1 MALPPLTLRVGSDGR
16 LNRDQW
22 RHLGDE
28 CSALYKENLRTW
40 QELMSFTDKA
50 VRADRCNCN
59 AEPWVFD
66 SGGDISFSTKRQY
79 AEFMIQMF
87 VCSNEQIQ
95 YAPEDSITRRVRKL
109 LDTYPKGYSAR
120 LMERWK
126 HTQSEITENG
136 LTQAGMALA
145 GVIAAAVFSF
155 AVGFLIAVVLAV
167 VFFFYSFTRV
177 RQDQELADIQSEH
190 AKSNL
195 GRMVEA
201 FAKAGGEPTLVVRFW
216 NEHRESVHAALF
228 SVTGRKEI
236 YISDTREIYNKG
248 AAIPATDTGFA
259 GVAAP

>member
-1 MALPPLTLRVGSDGR
+1 MALPMLPLPLGPDGR
-16 LNRDQW
+16 LSRDNW
-22 RHLGDE
+22 ALHGNE

-59 AEPWVFD
+59 AEPWVFE
-66 SGGDISFSTKRQY
+66 SGGDISFTTKRQY

-87 VCSNEQIQ
+87 VCSNAQIQ
-95 YAPEDSITRRVRKL
+95 YAPDDSVTRRVREL

-120 LMERWK
+120 LMERWN
-126 HTQSEITENG
+126 HTQREITGNG

-145 GVIAAAVFSF
+145 GVITAAVFSF

-167 VFFFYSFTRV
+167 VFFFYSFNRV
-177 RQDQELADIQSEH
+177 RQDRELADIQSEH

-195 GRMVEA
+195 GKMVEA
-201 FAKAGGEPTLVVRFW
+201 FARAGGEPTRVVQFW
-216 NEHRESVHAALF
+216 NEHRASVHEALF
-228 SVTGRKEI
+228 SVAGRDAIWIGDTGEMYR
-236 YISDTREIYNKG
+236 KG
-248 AAIPATDTGFA
+248 AEIHFTDTGFA

>member
-1 MALPPLTLRVGSDGR
+1 MTLPPLTLRVGADGR
-16 LNRDQW
+16 LGRDQW

-59 AEPWVFD
+59 AEPELFS
-66 SGGDISFSTKRQY
+66 SGGHIRFATKRQY

-87 VCSNEQIQ
+87 VCSNAQIR
-95 YAPEDSITRRVRKL
+95 YAPDDSITRRVRNL

-126 HTQSEITENG
+126 DTQREITENG

-145 GVIAAAVFSF
+145 GVIATAVFSF

-167 VFFFYSFTRV
+167 VFFFYSFNRV

-195 GRMVEA
+195 GKMVEA
-201 FAKAGGEPTLVVRFW
+201 FAKNVTEPTLVVQFW
-216 NEHRESVHAALF
+216 NEHRASVHAALF
-228 SVTGRKEI
+228 SVTRRDTI
-236 YISDTREIYNKG
+236 YISDTRDLYSKG
-248 AAIPATDTGFA
+248 AEIPPTDTGFA
-259 GVAAP
+259 GVAAS

>member
-1 MALPPLTLRVGSDGR
+1 MALPPLTLRVGADGR

-22 RHLGDE
+22 RHLGDQ
-28 CSALYKENLRTW
+28 CSALYRENLKTW

-59 AEPWVFD
+59 AEPDLFS
-66 SGGDISFSTKRQY
+66 SGGHIRFATKRQY

-87 VCSNEQIQ
+87 VCSNAQIE
-95 YAPEDSITRRVRKL
+95 YAPEDSITRRVRKE
-109 LDTYPKGYSAR
+109 LDNHPEGYSAR

-126 HTQSEITENG
+126 NTQSEITENG

-145 GVIAAAVFSF
+145 GVIATAVFSF

-167 VFFFYSFTRV
+167 VFFFYSFNRV
-177 RQDQELADIQSEH
+177 RQDQELANIQSEH

-201 FAKAGGEPTLVVRFW
+201 FAKNVTEPTLVVQFW

-228 SVTGRKEI
+228 RVTRRKEI
-236 YISDTREIYNKG
+236 YISETRELYSKG
-248 AAIPATDTGFA
+248 ERIDEKDTGFA